1 MEDETDSVAIKKCIG
16 WKPKMY
22 SFLVYNNSE
31 HEKVKNNKNVV
42 KKIIYS
48 EYKDLLLNKKY
59 LIYSMNRIHV
69 RIME

>member
-1 MEDETDSVAIKKCIG
+1 MEDETGSAAIKKCIR
-16 WKPKMY
+16 WKSKMY
-22 SFLVYNNSE
+22 SFMVYNNSE

-69 RIME
+69 RIMK

>member
-1 MEDETDSVAIKKCIG
+1 MEDETGSVAIKKCIR
-16 WKPKMY
+16 WQPKMY
-22 SFLVYNNSE
+22 FFLVYNNSE

-69 RIME
+69 RIMK